1 MARPKKPKEDTV
13 TLHLKLKPES
23 VELLN
28 KLAGGERHKSAYLDR
43 IIPLLYEATE
53 AGKQHQSQAF
63 AEAFASVLAKGAVR
77 G

>member
-1 MARPKKPKEDTV
+1 MAI
-13 TLHLKLKPES
+13 HLNLNPTT

-43 IIPLLYEATE
+43 IVPILYEAHEEFT
-53 AGKQHQSQAF
+53 
-63 AEAFASVLAKGAVR
+63 ASVEEAQRDVIAATIAKSKAKVAAR